1 VASSKVASES
11 IFLCVGQYTA
21 HSLRARLYISRD
33 FEHPDRKTKS
43 GVDGR
48 FWKSIIRP
56 TSGAVETENSLVNK
70 ELRGF
75 RQRLRFS
82 SSKPEGVGKAVCFRL
97 IDGSIISVESG
108 EKEVL
113 TAASNAV
120 EFASR

>member
-1 VASSKVASES
+1 VVSLSYIEENRLFSG
-11 IFLCVGQYTA
+11 FLQV
-21 HSLRARLYISRD
+21 I
-33 FEHPDRKTKS
+33 DRKAKS

-70 ELRGF
+70 ELCIF
-75 RQRLRFS
+75 RQRVASVHRS
-82 SSKPEGVGKAVCFRL
+82 PEGVGQAVCFRL
-97 IDGSIISVESG
+97 IDGSIFSVESG

-113 TAASNAV
+113 TAANNAV

>member
-1 VASSKVASES
+1 MFSG
-11 IFLCVGQYTA
+11 FLG
-21 HSLRARLYISRD
+21 LY
-33 FEHPDRKTKS
+33 DRNVKI

-70 ELRGF
+70 ELRSF
-75 RQRLRFS
+75 RQRPASVHRS
-82 SSKPEGVGKAVCFRL
+82 PEGVDRAVLFGSV
-97 IDGSIISVESG
+97 DGSIFSVESG